1 MSMGIAIRPEIRI
14 GTSFNLGAGTK
25 KNKKK
30 EGPQFLKTN
39 PLHIFKKCNIYVFRA
54 GACFLGSPT
63 RYAVINCW
71 PRGVIH
77 RTAL

>member
-1 MSMGIAIRPEIRI
+1 MGIAIRPENRI
-14 GTSFNLGAGTK
+14 GTSFNLGAGTEKKQK
-25 KNKKK
+25 KNK
-30 EGPQFLKTN
+30 GQFRKTD